1 MTTDQHRSIAGN
13 VFKELACM
21 MVARL
26 AGEAMA
32 VSLAEEA
39 MAGTLAEAATVRLAG
54 EATVVN
60 RAEAG
65 MVPGGVVALAP
76 GACVLQMTR
85 KIVAR

>member
-1 MTTDQHRSIAGN
+1 MR
-13 VFKELACM
+13 
-21 MVARL
+21 VARL

-32 VSLAEEA
+32 VSLAGEA
-39 MAGTLAEAATVRLAG
+39 MAGTLAEAATAVNRAG
-54 EATVVN
+54 VEMAVN